1 MSEKFDEEGFV
12 AGSFDPIKIYDAPMV
27 ALSQM
32 FEGEAS
38 FRSLRDTF
46 MDPAALS
53 PAERDSF
60 TSRLKMSLGNNPLT
74 NSVLDVALNPFVWF
88 MFATSPAGGAALKSG
103 GKLFTGLKSKVP
115 TPDGEGGEYFR
126 FLTGRYSPIFGTL
139 GLLNAHQY
147 GAGTPLSSVLHSFA
161 TRFSELTRQDTLAL
175 KPFMDEALLNISK
188 KFGTNVKSLNPDAA
202 PAVTA
207 TIDGEVVS
215 LKEYLK
221 KFNTYAYLN
230 QSGMN
235 KDLIRRSARIVENAS
250 IVVKTKSGEQLLFDI
265 TPAQQDEFAK
275 FQSTILGLKRDRIAA
290 VRRGESPEKLAEFD
304 RLQISKAKQR
314 VEYIKKEFK
323 VTEDID
329 FKSPVS
335 YSPTRADKISYRG
348 DGKAPLRVLPE
359 EELVKAID
367 TENISGQWLER
378 EGFMPMLNHSRSM
391 MKGRYVDLFGKK
403 DVFDKT
409 GVLEYDDDKLTRIFK
424 SLSSNSSAR
433 TAEEISNVLHKEL
446 QGFVGNEGYKKIVD
460 ALLPDS
466 QGRVKMTK
474 EQFKEILVGVR
485 KSADDQENF
494 MSRNVWTYV
503 DESTDPLKPNK
514 NRTDSVR
521 VTRKD
526 RVAHL
531 SGRVNERNIYEP
543 HIDSDDLDILLTDYR
558 RKGVDSK
565 DLSARVQKAKGYEI
579 DAPKSAEGGRAQ
591 VMNLDWDTSFH
602 RYMKQTRNDVALHID
617 NAAVD
622 RFILRAKANPE
633 FKQMLKESKPGDA
646 RRKERQVFGESG
658 RSRYDYL
665 RYVTDTIA
673 GADDEISKYGGE
685 RAREYIM
692 GNLVERMRGA
702 MPMRDMVSENI
713 TLQSLDMAKRMANS
727 EAFKKIEKM
736 GGLPEKFVKK
746 LRDYG
751 DMSLSDA
758 GGSSLGRGVTK
769 AFYVS
774 HLGLNLPSAMLNL
787 MQPLMYAATWMD
799 PDVMIKA
806 YGRGI
811 KQYFGYIQERLKL
824 PMNAD
829 PLQVDQLRAKHFRLS
844 NVATEDRPLGLD
856 LLDIRATDYELMD
869 SHAFS
874 AGSTMKKSG
883 GLGFWASEMPMKLF
897 THTEIF
903 NRVVTGEAMLGQMQK
918 AGRIGNLSESAIGSP
933 YRVVGGKSKFADI
946 EVAENVKEMVQNTQF
961 GSDLINSP
969 DIFQRT
975 GFGIPWVRQFFTFP
989 LRTLTAWTDTAPM
1002 VNQGRRTWGL
1012 TGFETQGRFSAM
1024 SHDFMRM
1031 MGTGAIVYETGKNL
1045 AGVDLSRGLPAQTLY
1060 ESTIVG
1066 PLILEPDSDV
1076 AYNLPL
1082 SPAFDVIRD
1091 AAQAVT
1097 QDDVSLLGSMAPR
1110 FIPGGIA
1117 ISRALN
1123 VAPRVFEPRG
1133 WAGGL
1138 QRESADWSAMNEQGQ
1153 IPVYRADGSLLEY
1166 RSAAKTVLGSLGL
1179 NTYMFKTD
1187 QELNAFLVK
1196 NRQGVIDERRKYMD
1210 AVLSNNMER
1219 ASKVKA
1225 NFEKR
1230 FKFPLSVSKE
1240 QVDRALQLREIPLKE
1255 RMYQRISKDFRP
1267 VVRPY
1272 LEERLD
1278 TLKSRTPEELDLSAK
1293 EKMRVLPSTFET
1305 YDPYSAVTE

>member
-12 AGSFDPIKIYDAPMV
+12 AGSFDPVKIYDAPMV

-32 FEGEAS
+32 FDGEAS

-60 TSRLKMSLGNNPLT
+60 TSRLKMSLGNNPLA

-88 MFATSPAGGAALKSG
+88 MFVTSPAGGAALKSG
-103 GKLFTGLKSKVP
+103 GKLFTGLRSKVP
-115 TPDGEGGEYFR
+115 TADNEGKEYFR
-126 FLTGRYSPIFGTL
+126 FLTGRYSPVLGSL

-161 TRFSELTRQDTLAL
+161 TRFSELTRQDTLAM
-175 KPFMDEALLNISK
+175 KPFMDDVLDNISK
-188 KFGTNVKSLNPDAA
+188 KFGTNVNSLNPEAA
-202 PAVTA
+202 PAATA
-207 TIDGEVVS
+207 TIDGEIVS

-221 KFNTYAYLN
+221 KFNTYAYVN

-250 IVVKTKSGEQLLFDI
+250 VVVKTESGEKLLFDI
-265 TPAQQDEFAK
+265 SPKQQDKLAE
-275 FQSTILGLKRDRIAA
+275 FQSKILGNKRDRIEA
-290 VRRGESPEKLAEFD
+290 VRRGDSPEEIAKFD
-304 RLQISKAKQR
+304 NRQIFQAKQR
-314 VEYIKKEFK
+314 AAYLKNEF
-323 VTEDID
+323 DIAD
-329 FKSPVS
+329 TIDYKAGVS
-335 YSPTRADKISYRG
+335 YTPTRSDKISYRG
-348 DGKAPLRVLPE
+348 DGKAPLRVLSE
-359 EELVKAID
+359 EELVRAID
-367 TENISGQWLER
+367 SENISGQWLQR
-378 EGFMPMLNHSRSM
+378 EGFMPMLDHSRSM

-409 GVLEYDDDKLTRIFK
+409 GVLEYDDDKLTRIFT

-466 QGRVKMTK
+466 EGRVRLTK
-474 EQFKEILVGVR
+474 EQFKNILIGVR
-485 KSADDQENF
+485 KSADDQDNF

-503 DESTDPLKPNK
+503 DQGTDPLKPNK

-521 VTRKD
+521 VNRKD

-531 SGRVNERNIYEP
+531 SGRVNERNIFDP
-543 HIDSDDLDILLTDYR
+543 NIDSDDLSILLKDYE
-558 RKGVDSK
+558 RKGINSAS
-565 DLSARVQKAKGYEI
+565 LQARVDKARRYELE
-579 DAPKSAEGGRAQ
+579 APKSAEGGRTQ

-602 RYMKQTRNDVALHID
+602 RYLKQTRNDVALHID
-617 NAAVD
+617 NAAQD
-622 RFILRAKANPE
+622 RFILRAKTDDQ
-633 FKQMLKESKPGDA
+633 FKQMLKEGKPGSK
-646 RRKERQVFGESG
+646 RRKEREVFSSSG

-665 RYVTDTIA
+665 RAVTDTIA
-673 GADDEISKYGGE
+673 GADDEISKFGGE

-758 GGSSLGRGVTK
+758 GGSSLGRGITK

-824 PMNAD
+824 PLHAD

-844 NVATEDRPLGLD
+844 NIATEDRPLGLD

-874 AGSTMKKSG
+874 AASSMRKSG
-883 GLGFWASEMPMKLF
+883 KLDFWASEMPMKLF
-897 THTEIF
+897 THTEVF

-918 AGRIGNLSESAIGSP
+918 AKRIGDLASSGIGAP
-933 YRVVGGKSKFADI
+933 YRVVGGKKFADI

-1012 TGFETQGRFSAM
+1012 TGFETQSRFGAM
-1024 SHDFMRM
+1024 AHDFMRM
-1031 MGTGAIVYETGKNL
+1031 MGTGAVVYELGKNA
-1045 AGVDLSRGLPAQTLY
+1045 AGVDVSRGLPTQTLY

-1066 PLILEPDSDV
+1066 PLVLEPDSDV

-1091 AAQAVT
+1091 AAQAIT

-1117 ISRALN
+1117 VSRALN
-1123 VAPRVFEPRG
+1123 SAPRIFEPKG
-1133 WAGGL
+1133 FAGGL
-1138 QRESADWSAMNEQGQ
+1138 QRESADWTAMNEQGQ
-1153 IPVYRADGSLLEY
+1153 VPIYRADGSLLEY
-1166 RSAAKTVLGSLGL
+1166 RSAAKTVLGALGL

-1278 TLKSRTPEELDLSAK
+1278 TLKARTPEELDLSAK